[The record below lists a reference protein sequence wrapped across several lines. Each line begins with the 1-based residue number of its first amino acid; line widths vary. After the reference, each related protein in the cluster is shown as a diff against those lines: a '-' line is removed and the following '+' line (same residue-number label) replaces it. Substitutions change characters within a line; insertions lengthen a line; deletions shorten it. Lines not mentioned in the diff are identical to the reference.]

1 MAKQK
6 KNIKKNIIR
15 ESKKSRKGFSTRN
28 LLPNIKVPNVMS
40 GRLKTTLDGS
50 FLTRKSFLK
59 QAPFF
64 FYVIFIAFVYIAMN
78 FYADKTLLGIENTKE
93 AIKELR
99 FEFVTTSQ
107 ELTQM
112 TQASFLKKELE
123 STGLKRLT
131 TPPIKIIIKKEIE
144 E

>member
-1 MAKQK
+1 MTKEK

-15 ESKKSRKGFSTRN
+15 EQKKSRKGFSARN
-28 LLPNIKVPNVMS
+28 LLPNIRIPNVVS
-40 GRLKTTLDGS
+40 GKVKTMLDGS
-50 FLTRKSFLK
+50 FLTRDSFLK

-64 FYVIFIAFVYIAMN
+64 FYIVFIAFVYIAMN
-78 FYADKTLLGIENTKE
+78 FYADKTLLGIEKTKE
-93 AIKELR
+93 DIKELR

-107 ELTQM
+107 ELTQI

-123 STGLKRLT
+123 SSGLKRST
-131 TPPIKIIIKKEIE
+131 VPPEKIIIKKDIE